1 MKKPES
7 TCLQCGKTSRQLRV
21 LITFT
26 HSMDGICNECLSAA
40 VALLAQI
47 ERKMRETAKSAIDL
61 KVVNSM
67 KG

>member
-26 HSMDGICNECLSAA
+26 HSMDGICNECLGAA
-40 VALLAQI
+40 IALLAQI
-47 ERKMRETAKSAIDL
+47 ERTNRENAKSSLEL
-61 KVVNSM
+61 KAL